1 MNNTDKQ
8 RLAYDLMEE
17 FRNKVRSEFWDCLSV
32 EELGEKY
39 CSLIVDLRVL
49 YDYDLINEGQ
59 KSSLL
64 EWLNENYALEIS
76 DNGD

>member
-1 MNNTDKQ
+1 MNKADKEK
-8 RLAYDLMEE
+8 LAYDLMEE
-17 FRNKVRSEFWDCLSV
+17 FRNKVRSEFWDCLSD
-32 EELGEKY
+32 EDLGEKY
-39 CSLIVDLRVL
+39 CSLFADLQTL

-64 EWLNENYALEIS
+64 EWLNGCYVLEIS